1 MNEALQEIT
10 AMTMRWFRRLSR
22 EPITLVFG
30 LIQPMLFWL
39 ILFGNQ
45 FKNVARLPGFQGTD
59 YINFLTGGVIVMTVL
74 NSGLAGGVDLLFDKE
89 NGFLERLMAAPI
101 HRSSL
106 ILSRF
111 LFVMVITG
119 FQILVLLVIA
129 YLFFGVYPVSGLGG
143 IALILFIGLL
153 FGLGLISL
161 SLALA
166 LRIKG
171 HGAFFSLIGF
181 FSTPLIFLSGA
192 LVPIQAMPL
201 WMQLLARLNPM
212 TYAIDAIRG
221 LILHGFLWRTFL
233 AVTGV
238 LILFDALCLV
248 GGNLVFKRSLG

>member
-1 MNEALQEIT
+1 MNEAIQEIF

-45 FKNVARLPGFQGTD
+45 FKNVAQLPGFQGTD
-59 YINFLTGGVIVMTVL
+59 YISFLTGGVIVMTVL

-89 NGFLERLMAAPI
+89 NGLLERLLAAPI

-111 LFVMVITG
+111 LFVMAITG
-119 FQILVLLVIA
+119 FQILVLLGIA
-129 YLFFGVYPVSGLGG
+129 YLLFGVYPVSGLGG
-143 IALILFIGLL
+143 IALILFIGLM
-153 FGLGLISL
+153 FGLGLISI

-192 LVPIQAMPL
+192 LVPIQAMPG
-201 WMQLLARLNPM
+201 WMRLLARLNPM
-212 TYAIDAIRG
+212 TYAIDAVRA
-221 LILHGFLWRTFL
+221 LILHGFLWGTFL
-233 AVTGV
+233 AVMGV
-238 LILFDALCLV
+238 LILFDALCLI
-248 GGNLVFKRSLG
+248 GGNLIFKQSLG

>member
-1 MNEALQEIT
+1 MSEAVQEIS
-10 AMTMRWFRRLSR
+10 AMTMRWFRRLRR
-22 EPITLVFG
+22 ERITLVFG

-45 FKNVARLPGFQGTD
+45 FKNVAQLPGFSGAD
-59 YINFLTGGVIVMTVL
+59 YISFLTGGVIVMTVL

-89 NGFLERLMAAPI
+89 NGFLERLLVAPI

-111 LFVMVITG
+111 LFVMVITA
-119 FQILVLLVIA
+119 FQIIVLIGIA
-129 YLFFGVYPVSGLGG
+129 YLLFGVYPVSGLGG
-143 IALILFIGLL
+143 IVLILFIGLL
-153 FGLGLISL
+153 FGLGLISI

-192 LVPIQAMPL
+192 LVPTQAMPV
-201 WMQLLARLNPM
+201 WMAVLSRLNPM
-212 TYAIDAIRG
+212 TYTIDAVRS
-221 LILHGFLWRTFL
+221 LILHGFLWGTFL
-233 AVTGV
+233 PVVGV
-238 LILFDALCLV
+238 LILFDAVCLV
-248 GGNLVFKRSLG
+248 GGNLIFKQSLG

>member
-1 MNEALQEIT
+1 MNEAIQEIS
-10 AMTMRWFRRLSR
+10 AMTGRWFRRLRR

-45 FKNVARLPGFQGTD
+45 FKDVAQLPGLQGAT
-59 YINFLTGGVIVMTVL
+59 YITFLTAGVIVMTVL

-89 NGFLERLMAAPI
+89 NGLLERLLAAPVY
-101 HRSSL
+101 RSSL

-111 LFVMVITG
+111 LFVMVITV
-119 FQILVLLVIA
+119 FQILVLLGVA
-129 YLFFGVYPVSGLGG
+129 WLLFGVYPVSGLAG
-143 IALILFIGLL
+143 IALILFIGLM
-153 FGLGLISL
+153 FGLGLISI

-201 WMQLLARLNPM
+201 WMRVLAWLNPM
-212 TYAIDAIRG
+212 TYAIDGVRA
-221 LILHGFLWRTFL
+221 LILHGFLWGIFL
-233 AVTGV
+233 QVLGV
-238 LILFDALCLV
+238 LVFFDALCLV
-248 GGNLVFKRSLG
+248 GSNFVFKQSFG